1 MRSLAMILFSLVV
14 ALTLMTACTTTPAS
28 TPTPTPGP
36 ITITDDLNRTVTVA
50 EIPQRI
56 VSLSPS
62 NTEILFAL
70 DLGDK
75 VVGVTDFCDYPE
87 ELLAKIDAGEIQRV
101 GTTFPGFN
109 LETIVDLEPD
119 VAFAIGATVPEYVT
133 DLEGLGIPVI
143 ILQPEDIDGIFS
155 DIELV
160 GEVTDKEAEAET
172 LIADLAELIDE
183 IVAKVAD
190 APLPRVFYGTDVS
203 NPNTL
208 YTVGSGTFID
218 ALITLAGGENIT
230 GGLEGWTTYNLED
243 LVYSNPNIV
252 VIGGANWGVSAEEVA
267 SRLVWQDLDAVKNGK
282 VFAIDDTPL
291 VRPGPRITDG
301 LELLAGLIHPELFK
315 D

>member
-1 MRSLAMILFSLVV
+1 MRSLAFISFSLVV

-160 GEVTDKEAEAET
+160 GEVTGKEAEAET

-282 VFAIDDTPL
+282 IFAIDDTPL
-291 VRPGPRITDG
+291 VRPGPRIADG

>member
-1 MRSLAMILFSLVV
+1 MRSLAFISFALVV
-14 ALTLMTACTTTPAS
+14 ALILMTACTTTPAS

-160 GEVTDKEAEAET
+160 GEVTGKEAEAEAT
-172 LIADLAELIDE
+172 AVLRTPEFSISIDL
-183 IVAKVAD
+183 
-190 APLPRVFYGTDVS
+190 
-203 NPNTL
+203 NM
-208 YTVGSGTFID
+208 GSGTASVFTCDFSID
-218 ALITLAGGENIT
+218 
-230 GGLEGWTTYNLED
+230 Y
-243 LVYSNPNIV
+243 
-252 VIGGANWGVSAEEVA
+252 
-267 SRLVWQDLDAVKNGK
+267 VKIN
-282 VFAIDDTPL
+282 ADYRT
-291 VRPGPRITDG
+291 
-301 LELLAGLIHPELFK
+301 
-315 D
+315 

>member
-282 VFAIDDTPL
+282 IFAIDDTPL
-291 VRPGPRITDG
+291 VRPGPRIADG

>member
-160 GEVTDKEAEAET
+160 GEVTGKEAEAET

-230 GGLEGWTTYNLED
+230 GVLEGWTTYNLED

-282 VFAIDDTPL
+282 IFAIDDTPL
-291 VRPGPRITDG
+291 VRPGPRIADG